1 MAEACSWPTLPRS
14 SPRGVGTVVG
24 AVIVAV
30 MVLLA
35 LGYMVYMFHTL
46 TQAQEEMLSLLQR
59 RAAAAAA
66 AQAVTG
72 YWRLDYP
79 APGDLYIHVTSHY
92 SQTLIVSGL
101 VVVWSDGTTTVLDR
115 FTGSLSAVN
124 VYAEVETATG
134 TQTYDEFPIPLPPGA
149 NLTITM
155 QGYAASR
162 KPLTVSLALS
172 QPTATIA
179 ESVQLQA
186 YQPPPAAATANAST
200 ITSLLGHTEASIYDY
215 AKTWLGT
222 VTAQYPVYSP
232 ATVTDYTVDVGS
244 YVTGT
249 AASLQARDGDTL
261 QVDASPTIVVTGFT
275 ITSDNLIYA
284 TDFNNQ
290 AEFTNNWETN
300 PTPSW
305 EWIQGI
311 GVNATAA
318 INQTNTSITSTD
330 IPGYEYYIIR
340 FIFYYYIYV
349 RGEYIAYP
357 GSVSASGLTDY
368 YVLAA
373 THIDDNS
380 YYNDIVLFNS
390 SGYIL
395 AAGIETQ
402 DKWPTD
408 PAAPALVAKYY
419 DPNNQAW
426 TVLSSASAAVNTNN
440 WYAMLLHVTTSA
452 TTGTSIQLD
461 VYDTDNN
468 LVATLAANQQGF
480 TPASLGVATTV
491 YNLYLYNALT
501 GQAQLLDQAGTGYMD
516 NFIVSRANP
525 RFLNI
530 TVTLDG
536 APVSGWTVRLYNG
549 TGYLVAEAQTD
560 SNGVAVL
567 DVTWQPVV
575 RDAYIEVYDSN
586 GNSVANVSVSAYI
599 SGGTLY
605 GGNAYTLSL
614 GTRYAAEVTATS
626 SVDLTTAD
634 LVRLAA
640 DFSTSVGYAYT
651 LYAYNWDTGRYDAVA
666 VGSGTGETVVNVTES
681 LSSGYVAS
689 NGTVKLRLLVYAVQ
703 TGTPFTLS
711 IDVLNAY
718 QGVLVTETFRALLVA
733 EGGGSG
739 VEVLEVDSS
748 GGLTYL
754 YTVPAYTVFDGS
766 ATITYDPIDEK
777 LVLVNGSGVYWATV
791 GPEPQW
797 SLVTSE
803 CTGLSGVEAE
813 VVNYTTTEAY
823 LVVLRGGGTGSY
835 CVVDLGAG
843 TVAAT
848 GSLAGYVVDP
858 ARVYP
863 ASSSSGGSTAY
874 FLVYKSSTG
883 QAVVLQFNYTATGVS
898 YSEYAVS
905 PGGYVVGMAGEGPLW
920 LLLERGGLYYVSGTG
935 ATRVGGLLDFVPW
948 GPGDRLEVYNATALL
963 FVRGDGT
970 NEVWLLRTG

>member
-1 MAEACSWPTLPRS
+1 MLPRS
-14 SPRGVGTVVG
+14 SRCRAVGTVVG
-24 AVIVAV
+24 AVIIAV

-46 TQAQEEMLSLLQR
+46 TQAQEEMTSLLQR

-92 SQTLIVSGL
+92 SQAIQVTGL

-124 VYAEVETATG
+124 VYAEVETTSG
-134 TQTYDEFPIPLPPGA
+134 TQAYDEFPIPLPPGA

-155 QGYAASR
+155 KGYAANR
-162 KPLTVSLALS
+162 KPLTVSIALS
-172 QPTATIA
+172 QPAATTA

-186 YQPPPAAATANAST
+186 YQPPPTTATANVST
-200 ITSLLGHTEASIYDY
+200 ITSLLGYTRANIYDY

-232 ATVTDYTVDVGS
+232 ATVTDYTVD
-244 YVTGT
+244 TGT
-249 AASLQARDGDTL
+249 LVSGTTTSLQAKDGDTL
-261 QVDASPTIVVTGFT
+261 QVDAAPTIVVTGFT
-275 ITSDNLIYA
+275 VTSDNLIYA
-284 TDFNNQ
+284 TDFSSQ
-290 AEFTNNWETN
+290 TEFTDNWETN

-305 EWIQGI
+305 KWVSDI
-311 GVNATAA
+311 GVNSTAA
-318 INQTNTSITSTD
+318 INQTNTTITSTNV
-330 IPGYEYYIIR
+330 PGYEDYIAR
-340 FIFYYYIYV
+340 YFFYYYIYV
-349 RGEYIAYP
+349 RAEYMAYP
-357 GSVSASGLTDY
+357 SSVSASGLTDY
-368 YVLAA
+368 YILAA

-380 YYNDIVLFNS
+380 YYNDLVLFNS

-395 AAGIETQ
+395 AAGIEAQ
-402 DKWPTD
+402 NKWPTD
-408 PAAPALVAKYY
+408 PAAPALVVKYY

-426 TVLSSASAAVNTNN
+426 TVLSSISASINTNE
-440 WYAMLLHVTTSA
+440 WYTLLLHVTANA
-452 TTGTSIQLD
+452 TAGTSVQLD
-461 VYDTDNN
+461 VYDTSNN
-468 LVATLAANQQGF
+468 LVGELVANQQGF
-480 TPASLGVATTV
+480 TPANLGVATTV
-491 YNLYLYNALT
+491 YNLYLYNPFSSSVR
-501 GQAQLLDQAGTGYMD
+501 LLDQAGTGYMD

-525 RFLNI
+525 RFINI

-536 APVSGWTVRLYNG
+536 SPVSGWTVKLYNG

-560 SNGVAVL
+560 TNGVAVL
-567 DVTWQPVV
+567 DVTWQPIVKG
-575 RDAYIEVYDSN
+575 AYIEVYDSS
-586 GNSVANVSVSAYI
+586 GNLVATVDVSAYL

-605 GGNAYTLSL
+605 GGNAYTVSL
-614 GTRYAAEVTATS
+614 GTRYSVQVSDTVSVNMTGTS
-626 SVDLTTAD
+626 

-640 DFSTSVGYAYT
+640 DFSTSVSYDYIV
-651 LYAYNWDTGRYDAVA
+651 YAYNWNTSRYEAIA
-666 VGSGTGETVVNVTES
+666 SGSGLGETVVNMTYLLPS
-681 LSSGYVAS
+681 DYVAS
-689 NGTVKLRLLVYAVQ
+689 NGTVKLRLLVYAAQ

-718 QGVLVTETFRALLVA
+718 QGVLVTQTFRGLLVA
-733 EGGGSG
+733 EGGGRG
-739 VEVLEVDSS
+739 IEVLEVNDT

-754 YTVPAYTVFDGS
+754 YTMPAYTTFNGS

-791 GPEPQW
+791 GPAPQW

-813 VVNYTTTEAY
+813 VVNYTSTEAY
-823 LVVLRGGGTGSY
+823 LVVLRGGGTSSY

-843 TVAAT
+843 TVVAS
-848 GSLAGYVVDP
+848 GYLSGYVVDP
-858 ARVYP
+858 AKVYP

-874 FLVYKSSTG
+874 FLVYKQSTG
-883 QAVVLQFNYTATGVS
+883 QAVVLQFNYTSSGVS

-905 PGGYVVGMAGEGPLW
+905 PGGYVVGLAGQGPLW
-920 LLLERGGLYYVSGTG
+920 LLLERGGLYYVSSTG
-935 ATRVGGLLDFVPW
+935 ATRVNGLLDFVPW